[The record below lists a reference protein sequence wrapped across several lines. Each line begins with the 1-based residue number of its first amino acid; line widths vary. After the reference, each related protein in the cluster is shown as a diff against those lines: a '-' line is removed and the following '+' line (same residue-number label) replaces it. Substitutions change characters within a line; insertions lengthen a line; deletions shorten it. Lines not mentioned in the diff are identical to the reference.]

1 MMAQHFLK
9 DKFRSF
15 IKRILQPVLSRF
27 QNWYLSKPRWYNY
40 QGVQVKI
47 LPSVFH
53 PGYLLSTKIL
63 LKYLLQF
70 DLLDK
75 KVLELGAG
83 SGMISLFAARNG
95 AVVTASD
102 INPLAIESIQTSLE
116 KNKLNGSLLLSDLFQ
131 NIPIQIFDF
140 VLINPPYYPKTPQNF
155 QEMAF
160 FCGANFEY
168 FEKLFQQMGD
178 YMNEHSKVLMI
189 LSEDCDT
196 DKITAIASINHFE
209 LNVVHKTKALGELNF
224 IFEIRRSYHIREM
237 E

>member
-9 DKFRSF
+9 DKFRPF

-27 QNWYLSKPRWYNY
+27 QNWYLSKPRWYKY

-189 LSEDCDT
+189 LSEDCDI

-209 LNVVHKTKALGELNF
+209 LNVVHKTKTLGELNF
-224 IFEIRRSYHIREM
+224 IFEIRRSYTIREM

>member
-1 MMAQHFLK
+1 MRSITR
-9 DKFRSF
+9 KFV
-15 IKRILQPVLSRF
+15 KRILHPFLSRL
-27 QNWYLSKPRWYNY
+27 QNWYLSKPRWYKY
-40 QGVQVKI
+40 QGIHIKI
-47 LPSVFH
+47 LPTVFH

-63 LKYLLQF
+63 LNYLLQL
-70 DLLDK
+70 DLQNKNL
-75 KVLELGAG
+75 LELGAG
-83 SGMISLFAARNG
+83 SGMISMIAVQNG
-95 AVVTASD
+95 ALVTASD
-102 INPLAIESIQTSLE
+102 INPLSIKSMQNSLE

-189 LSEDCDT
+189 LSEDCDI

-209 LNVVHKTKALGELNF
+209 LNVVHKTKTLGELNF
-224 IFEIRRSYHIREM
+224 IFEIRRSYSIREM

>member
-1 MMAQHFLK
+1 MRSITR
-9 DKFRSF
+9 KFV
-15 IKRILQPVLSRF
+15 KRILHPFLSRF
-27 QNWYLSKPRWYNY
+27 QNWYLAKPRWYKY

-63 LKYLLQF
+63 LNYLLQL
-70 DLLDK
+70 DLQNKSL
-75 KVLELGAG
+75 LELGAG

-102 INPLAIESIQTSLE
+102 INPLAIESIKTSLK
-116 KNKLNGSLLLSDLFQ
+116 KNKLNGNLLLSDLFQ

-140 VLINPPYYPKTPQNF
+140 VLINPPYYPKAPMNF

-178 YMNEHSKVLMI
+178 YINERSKVLMI
-189 LSEDCDT
+189 LSEDCEI
-196 DKITAIASINHFE
+196 DKITAIASNHHYE
-209 LNVVHKTKALGELNF
+209 LNVVHKIKALGELNF
-224 IFEIRRSYHIREM
+224 IFEIRRL
-237 E
+237 

>member
-1 MMAQHFLK
+1 MTAHFLK
-9 DKFRSF
+9 YKIRPY

-70 DLLDK
+70 DLFDK

-83 SGMISLFAARNG
+83 SGMISLFAARRG

-140 VLINPPYYPKTPQNF
+140 VLINPPYYPKAPQNY

-168 FEKLFQQMGD
+168 FKKLFQQMGD

-189 LSEDCDT
+189 LSEDCDI
-196 DKITAIASINHFE
+196 DKITAIASNHHFE
-209 LNVVHKTKALGELNF
+209 LNVVHKTKTLGELNF
-224 IFEIRRSYHIREM
+224 IFEIRRSYTIREM